1 MASKR
6 GGPAHTTEH
15 FGTEEQRDEADQT
28 GARWYLAQSQHVHEK
43 VFNVVRRIED
53 AQSWRQTA
61 RLKHERLYGNRE
73 IAGLT
78 PSKYARAGTMRSQD
92 RLKLNVCKSCVDT
105 ASAKIAKNKPRPLFL
120 TSGGDAA
127 LQDKAKKLTK
137 FCDGMFDAAGV
148 YAAGQRA
155 FVDSLVQDTGV
166 VKVSDD
172 GGDSLTVER
181 VFVDELYIDEIEAV
195 YGRPQQL
202 HQKRLVHLDVLVALF
217 ADDPVKVTA
226 IRAARERAEG
236 TSDHVEVIE
245 SWHLRSSPDAKD
257 GVRAMSVKGCTLVL
271 EAYDRDY
278 FPFVFLYWTEPR
290 RGIYGQGLIEELV
303 GIQLEIN
310 RLLQTIQEAQ
320 HLACVPRVYF
330 DSATA
335 ATLKPID
342 NEMGG
347 HYSFVGRPP
356 VISTANA
363 MPSEIYQHL
372 ENLFRKAFEVT
383 GISQL
388 SATAKKPSGLDS
400 GAALREYQDI
410 ETERFILVG
419 QRYEA
424 FYMQIA
430 RIMLDLMRAR
440 AAAEDAGDDKALRV
454 KARSNKFIETIKW
467 SDVEMDEDRYDM
479 QVFPV
484 SLLPT
489 SPAGRLQT
497 VKELVKDGFISDRAQ
512 AMGLLDFPDLEAFQ
526 SLQTAALDNI
536 RHHIDN
542 ILEHGKFEAPDRY
555 IDIKLARSMAQSA
568 YERGEATGRPRE
580 RLDDLDT
587 WMMML
592 DELEDGMA
600 APAPGGAG
608 VAGTPVPMG
617 KGLAPPMVEQAP
629 PPDFTQ

>member
-1 MASKR
+1 MASRR

-15 FGTEEQRDEADQT
+15 FGTDAQHDVEDT
-28 GARWYLAQSQHVHEK
+28 VGTRWFLALESSVHEK

-53 AQSWRQTA
+53 AQAWRASA

-78 PSKYARAGTMRSQD
+78 PNKYARTATMRSND

-137 FCDGMFDAAGV
+137 FCDGMFDASQV
-148 YAAGQRA
+148 YAAGQKA
-155 FVDSLVQDTGV
+155 FVDSLVLDTGV

-172 GGDSLTVER
+172 GGDSLNVER
-181 VFVDELYIDEIEAV
+181 VFVDELYIDEVEGV
-195 YGRPQQL
+195 YGKPQQL
-202 HQKRLVHLDVLVALF
+202 HQRRLVHYDVLVSLF
-217 ADDPVKVTA
+217 SDDPVKVSA
-226 IRAARERAEG
+226 IRNARERTEG
-236 TSDHVEVIE
+236 TSDHVVVVE
-245 SWHLRSSPDAKD
+245 SWHLRSGADATD
-257 GVRAMSVKGCTLVL
+257 GVRALSIKGSTLVF

-290 RGIYGQGLIEELV
+290 RGVYGQGLVEELV

-320 HLACVPRVYF
+320 ALACVPRVYF

-335 ATLKPID
+335 ATLKPMD

-347 HYSFVGRPP
+347 HYSYVGRKPE
-356 VISTANA
+356 ISTASA
-363 MPSEIYQHL
+363 MPGEIYQHL

-388 SATAKKPSGLDS
+388 SATAKKPAGLDS

-419 QRYEA
+419 QRFET

-430 RIMLDLMRAR
+430 RIMLDLMRER
-440 AAAEDAGDDKALRV
+440 AKAEAAGDDKALRV
-454 KARSNKFIETIKW
+454 KARSGKFIETIKW
-467 SDVEMDEDRYDM
+467 SDVDMEEDRYEM

-497 VKELVKDGFISDRAQ
+497 VKELVKDGFISDRSQ
-512 AMGLLDFPDLEAFQ
+512 AMALLDFPDLEAFQ
-526 SLQTAALDNI
+526 NLQTAALDNI

-542 ILEHGKFEAPDRY
+542 ILEHGKFDAPDKY
-555 IDIKLARSMAQSA
+555 INIALARSMAQSA
-568 YERGEATGRPRE
+568 YERGEAQGRPRD

-592 DELEDGMA
+592 DELEDGMK
-600 APAPGGAG
+600 APAASGAPL
-608 VAGTPVPMG
+608 AGAPVPMG
-617 KGLAPPMVEQAP
+617 TGPAPPMVEQAP
-629 PPDFTQ
+629 PPNFVQ